1 MVIAATAAD
10 VLMTSD
16 DLIGPLP
23 VLLGAIGEAAGFDD
37 LKNDGIFINPP
48 PLILRVLLHFAA
60 LNINLCFGVCFVLLY
75 IRLSYCA
82 LLISHD
88 IKINKHLTSIFNVI
102 KSSNRQS
109 KGCR

>member
-1 MVIAATAAD
+1 
-10 VLMTSD
+10 MTSD
-16 DLIGPLP
+16 DFIGPLL
-23 VLLGAIGEAAGFDD
+23 VLLGAIGAAAGFDD
-37 LKNDGIFINPP
+37 LKNDGIDGIFMFINPP
-48 PLILRVLLHFAA
+48 PLILRVLLQFAA
-60 LNINLCFGVCFVLLY
+60 LNINLCFGVCFVLLC